1 MKTLFY
7 SIGRTFLDKG
17 SYSVSLFLFI
27 VFISCPVMGQV
38 LEKKTVTR
46 EDYPLWHYM
55 DAEAISDDGNWI
67 SYRNDYDATDSLF
80 VKHRSSAKLY
90 RFAKGK
96 KGAFIGTHFVCQ
108 TPDSIVHI
116 VSLQHG
122 AERKLS
128 NVKSFTV
135 FKTFIAASEYGT
147 IGDLLSIYTLDGVL
161 LRTDTNVS
169 SFAISPD
176 TKSIAVALQNEN
188 AYQVLLLNIAAIKKQ
203 KIIAESDRGES
214 FLNLSWSNDCKA
226 IAFMNYNQKESHL
239 YYYNLAANKLATFST
254 NDLAF
259 PKTMNLTAS
268 RKLKISKNNKRVFFK
283 IKQRKELDI
292 VRKENDA
299 QVWNAADKNIYPQHI
314 VTEGYSK
321 NPKQALWEPD
331 TGRFLQITDSI
342 QPYGD
347 FPDNERYAVTFN
359 AIDYE
364 PQSKWVPD
372 KDVYIKNLDTGESKL
387 MLRRHVGGESNLL
400 ASQDGKYISYFKEGQ
415 WYVYD
420 IAKGTHRLISGK
432 LPHILSIES
441 LTEKDENGY
450 GNPGW
455 STQGDCLLYDQFDIW
470 KVRSDGSNPIRLTQ
484 GREQGIVFRLIAQSK
499 EQTRTLDDRIFINAA
514 FDLNSSLLL
523 SARAVD
529 YSFNGF
535 YLLQPEKGMTKICYV
550 NKSVTGIMKSER
562 GDYAWVEEDIDQP
575 RRIMAGKAGGKSAS
589 VVESNI
595 HHQKFKWTK
604 LEMIS
609 YKNLKG
615 ETLKGLLYYPSRYDK
630 NKRYPMIVHLYEKQ
644 SYQRHSYVNPTMT
657 NEDGF
662 NISNL
667 TAKGYFV
674 LLPDIT
680 YEVGNAGYSAL
691 ECVEAAVKEVKSLS
705 LIDEAKIGLIGHSF
719 GGYETD
725 FIITQ
730 SNLFACAV
738 AGAATTNNLSSY
750 LSVSQNLG
758 IPNFFKF
765 EYGQARMIVSPYE
778 NMDWYLKNSPVM
790 HAANVNTPLLSW
802 TGLKDPQVEPRQSFE
817 FYMAL
822 RKLGKTHILLAYPN
836 EGHGLEKKESAIDLT
851 TKIEE
856 WFDYYLKGKDAPRWK

>member
-1 MKTLFY
+1 MKSLFY
-7 SIGRTFLDKG
+7 SIGRAFIDRG
-17 SYSVSLFLFI
+17 CHSVFLFLFM
-27 VFISCPVMGQV
+27 VFISCPAMGQV
-38 LEKKTVTR
+38 AEKKTVTR
-46 EDYPLWHYM
+46 EEYPLWHYM

-67 SYRNDYDATDSLF
+67 SYRNYYDATDSLF
-80 VKHRSSAKLY
+80 VKHRRSAKLY
-90 RFAKGK
+90 SFAKGK
-96 KGAFIGTHFVCQ
+96 DGVFTGTHFVCQ

-116 VSLQHG
+116 ISLHNG
-122 AERKLS
+122 VERKLS
-128 NVKSFTV
+128 NVKAFTV
-135 FKTFIAASEYGT
+135 FKTFIAASEYSTAGA
-147 IGDLLSIYTLDGVL
+147 LLSIYTLDGVL
-161 LRTDTNVS
+161 LRTDTNVF

-176 TKSIAVALQNEN
+176 TKSIAVALKNEN
-188 AYQVLLLNIAAIKKQ
+188 TSQVSLLHIEAINKQ
-203 KIIAESDRGES
+203 KIIAESDS
-214 FLNLSWSNDCKA
+214 AFLNLSWSDDSKA
-226 IAFMNYNQKESHL
+226 ITFMDYNEKESHL
-239 YYYNLAANKLATFST
+239 FYYNLAANKLAAFST
-254 NDLAF
+254 NDPAF
-259 PKTMNLTAS
+259 PKNMNLTAS
-268 RKLKISKNNKRVFFK
+268 RKLKISKNSKRVFFK
-283 IKQRKELDI
+283 IRQRRELDI
-292 VRKENDA
+292 VRKENDV
-299 QVWNAADKNIYPQHI
+299 QVWNAADKKIYPQYI

-359 AIDYE
+359 AADYE

-372 KDVYIKNLDTGESKL
+372 KDVYIKDLDTGESRL
-387 MLRRHVGGESNLL
+387 LLRRHVGGESNLL
-400 ASQDGKYISYFKEGQ
+400 ASQNGKYISYFKKGQ

-432 LPHILSIES
+432 LPYSLSIES
-441 LTEKDENGY
+441 LTEKDENGC

-455 STQGDCLLYDQFDIW
+455 TAQGECLLYDQFDIW
-470 KVRSDGSNPIRLTQ
+470 KVQPDGSNPIRLTQ

-499 EQTRTLDDRIFINAA
+499 EQIQTLDDRIFINAA
-514 FDLNSSLLL
+514 FDLNSTLLL
-523 SARAVD
+523 SARAAD

-535 YLLQPEKGMTKICYV
+535 YLLQPGKGMTKICYV

-562 GDYAWVEEDIDQP
+562 GDYAWVEEDVDQP
-575 RRIMAGKAGGKSAS
+575 RRIMIGKIGSKSVS
-589 VVESNI
+589 VVESNR

-604 LEMIS
+604 LQMIT
-609 YKNLKG
+609 YKNSKDEL
-615 ETLKGLLYYPSRYDK
+615 LKGLLYYPSGYDK

-662 NISNL
+662 NSSNL

-691 ECVEAAVKEVKSLS
+691 ECVEVAIKEVKKLS
-705 LIDEAKIGLIGHSF
+705 LIDDGKIGLIGHSF

-750 LSVSQNLG
+750 LSVSQNLS

-778 NMDWYLKNSPVM
+778 NMDGYLKNSPVM

-802 TGLKDPQVEPRQSFE
+802 TGLKDLQVEPRQSFE

-822 RKLGKTHILLAYPN
+822 RRLGKTHILLAYPN
-836 EGHGLEKKESAIDLT
+836 EGHGLEKKENAIDLT
-851 TKIEE
+851 AKIEE
-856 WFDYYLKGKDAPRWK
+856 WFDYYLKGMKAPRWK